1 MTPDSVECR
10 RPTEF
15 GRQTGLRWTLLLIVA
30 LIAVKAPALFRL
42 GLWRDEAAT
51 YLYATAP
58 TPGAFLDLIGHVEA
72 NPPGFFY
79 LMYQWVHAFGSA
91 PFVMKLPAFAF
102 SLVLIWLTYELG
114 RKLHSPR
121 IGLCATLLLAAAPV
135 STFISLEARAY
146 TLAACLCTLIILVYE
161 RACEKPTLRNLLL
174 LALAAAAALYVHY
187 TAIPFLAAIGIITAA
202 RPKLVQATRLRIV
215 LTLAAS
221 ALPFAAWM
229 PSFLAQTRAGMS
241 FQSFQAPLTAMD
253 MARLFLN
260 DIVSLLPD
268 PPAVGIA
275 IICLLASF
283 VLIRVRAGRSP
294 GVPMH
299 ALAIGVLSTAFL
311 ALLDWHQ
318 KWYICPF
325 APLLIV
331 CGTAY
336 AAEATSCLFSSS
348 RRLNFVTGRWLLPL
362 ATALVVVLGA
372 PENAR
377 LLHGPLSGMS
387 AAVADARKT
396 TESTFY
402 VLAPDY
408 LASIFMYYERST
420 DAPPLRFDA
429 FPRQDRPEFF
439 RFFDGYAKLW
449 QSPNVVDRSEKRY
462 LRDATGFRFLAF
474 VVHRDLHQKDPAP
487 RTKVDVLF
495 DVIRLHLKEVDHREY
510 PGTVE
515 PLVVYR
521 FRLPNPVAR
530 QPAVPSRALLRAVL
544 SPLDGK
550 GRRSRERSLA
560 TGPSAR
566 EYMSRPAASN
576 ARSPSI

>member
-1 MTPDSVECR
+1 
-10 RPTEF
+10 
-15 GRQTGLRWTLLLIVA
+15 
-30 LIAVKAPALFRL
+30 
-42 GLWRDEAAT
+42 
-51 YLYATAP
+51 
-58 TPGAFLDLIGHVEA
+58 
-72 NPPGFFY
+72 
-79 LMYQWVHAFGSA
+79 
-91 PFVMKLPAFAF
+91 MKLPAFAF
-102 SLVLIWLTYELG
+102 SLILIWLTYELG

-121 IGLCATLLLAAAPV
+121 IGLCAAFMLAAAPV

-146 TLAACLCTLIILVYE
+146 TLAACLCTLIIFVYE
-161 RACEKPTLRNLLL
+161 RACEKPALRNLLL

-187 TAIPFLAAIGIITAA
+187 TAIPFLAAIGIITAV

-229 PSFLAQTRAGMS
+229 PSFIAQTRAGMS

-253 MARLFLN
+253 MARLFLT
-260 DIVSLLPD
+260 DIISLLPD

-299 ALAIGVLSTAFL
+299 ALAIGLLSTAFL

-336 AAEATSCLFSSS
+336 AAKAASCLFSSS
-348 RRLNFVTGRWLLPL
+348 RRLNFVAWRWLLPL
-362 ATALVVVLGA
+362 ATALVAVLGV

-396 TESTFY
+396 TDSTFY
-402 VLAPDY
+402 VPAPDY
-408 LASIFMYYERST
+408 LASIFVYYERSSGT
-420 DAPPLRFDA
+420 PRRFDA

-449 QSPNVVDRSEKRY
+449 ESPDVVARSEKCY

-474 VVHRDLHQKDPAP
+474 VVHRDLHQKNPAP

-495 DVIRLHLKEVDHREY
+495 DVIRLHLKEVDRREY

-521 FRLPNPVAR
+521 FRLPDPVAR
-530 QPAVPSRALLRAVL
+530 RPGSTVSSAFARGAQPA
-544 SPLDGK
+544 
-550 GRRSRERSLA
+550 RRQRTAIPGEIARNRSVG
-560 TGPSAR
+560 T
-566 EYMSRPAASN
+566 
-576 ARSPSI
+576 